1 MWRLFFVYNPSR
13 MSRTLRL
20 NVLGPFD
27 AQWSDGTALE
37 VTGKKTQGLLGYLA
51 VESARPHSREQVAAL
66 LWSETGD
73 ERARHNLRQALSK
86 IRRSCGP
93 LIASTGDALAL
104 DLDLCSVDAR
114 DFDGLARSKDV
125 ADLERC
131 MALYRDDLLDG
142 LVLRE
147 ELYDEWLLGAQH
159 QFRRTACDVIERLAV
174 TLADLNRGE
183 EAVDVFNRRIAMDPA
198 CEPAH
203 RHLMELLEQ
212 NGRRSDALRQYEC
225 LTDALSRELGTK
237 PSSETTEVYERI
249 RSGGG
254 GGAPREPSAQ
264 ATPPVR
270 SEHEL
275 PTVAVLP
282 FDNLSGPEDNYF
294 VDGIV
299 EDIITALSH
308 FSSLM
313 VISRGSTFAYRGREV
328 SDRDAAA
335 ELNAQFLLRGS
346 VRRAGDRVR
355 ISVQLLDAHAGSTL
369 WAHRFDREIEDV
381 FLVQDELSSTIVSTL
396 AGRVEAAQLAKARR
410 APPERLDAYD
420 YVLRGKAHHHRQT
433 LEDTQTAIDMFE
445 HAIEADP
452 TYAQAHAWLACGLG
466 MAMHFRPSEYEE
478 LLDQAEVSAKRGLAL
493 DASDSECLR
502 ILAQIALLRRN
513 LQLAIRHQERGLLLN
528 PNDDRSVCAMGE
540 ILSFA
545 GRCEEAETWIRKA
558 MRLNPYHPPRYWSH
572 LARALF
578 HQGRYREALDASQY
592 QPAPRVRELAYQVA
606 ASSMLADEDEIS
618 RQVAALRKSSAAF
631 DIERFVASLPYED
644 DEDRTALRDALAA
657 VL

>member
-1 MWRLFFVYNPSR
+1 MSRLFFVYNPST
-13 MSRTLRL
+13 MAKTLRL
-20 NVLGPFD
+20 NVLGPFH
-27 AQWSDGTALE
+27 AQWSDGEPLE

-51 VESARPHSREQVAAL
+51 VESARPHSRERLAGL

-86 IRRSCGP
+86 IRRSYGP
-93 LIASTGDALAL
+93 LISSTGDTLAL
-104 DLDLCSVDAR
+104 DLEQCSVDAR
-114 DFDGLARSKDV
+114 DFDALARSKDV

-174 TLADLNRGE
+174 TLAATDRPE

-203 RHLMELLEQ
+203 RHLMELFDRI
-212 NGRRSDALRQYEC
+212 GRRSDALRQYEF
-225 LTDALSRELGTK
+225 LADALGRELGTE
-237 PSSETTEVYERI
+237 PSPETNAVYERI
-249 RSGGG
+249 RTGGG
-254 GGAPREPSAQ
+254 RGLGPESSPQVTSPRP
-264 ATPPVR
+264 

-282 FDNLSGPEDNYF
+282 FDNLSGPQDSYF
-294 VDGIV
+294 VDGMV

-335 ELNAQFLLRGS
+335 ELHAQFLVRGS

-355 ISVQLLDAHAGSTL
+355 LNVQLLDAHAGSTL

-381 FLVQDELSSTIVSTL
+381 FVVQDELSSVIVATL
-396 AGRVEAAQLAKARR
+396 AGRVEAARLAKARR

-420 YVLRGKAHHHRQT
+420 YVLRGKEHHHRYT
-433 LEDTQTAIDMFE
+433 REDCEAAIDMFE
-445 HAIEADP
+445 HAVESDP
-452 TYAQAHAWLACGLG
+452 GYAQAHAWLACGLG
-466 MAMHFRPSEYEE
+466 LAMRFRPREYDE
-478 LLDQAEVSAKRGLAL
+478 LLNQAEVAAKHGLAL
-493 DASDSECLR
+493 DESDSECLR
-502 ILAQIALLRRN
+502 ILAQIALMRRN
-513 LQLAIRHQERGLLLN
+513 LQLAIRHQERGLFLN

-545 GRCEEAETWIRKA
+545 GRCEEAEGWVRKA
-558 MRLNPYHPPRYWSH
+558 MRLNPYHPPRWG
-572 LARALF
+572 L
-578 HQGRYREALDASQY
+578 G
-592 QPAPRVRELAYQVA
+592 
-606 ASSMLADEDEIS
+606 
-618 RQVAALRKSSAAF
+618 
-631 DIERFVASLPYED
+631 
-644 DEDRTALRDALAA
+644 
-657 VL
+657 

>member
-27 AQWSDGTALE
+27 AQWSDGTALD
-37 VTGKKTQGLLGYLA
+37 VTGKKIQGLLGYLA

-203 RHLMELLEQ
+203 RHLMELLERI
-212 NGRRSDALRQYEC
+212 GRRSDALRQYEF

-254 GGAPREPSAQ
+254 RGAPREPIAQ

-335 ELNAQFLLRGS
+335 ELNAQFILRGS

-452 TYAQAHAWLACGLG
+452 AYAQAHAWLACGLG

-618 RQVAALRKSSAAF
+618 RQVAALRKSSAVF
-631 DIERFVASLPYED
+631 DVERFVASLPYED